1 MQLVPK
7 LPAEEPPVTREV
19 FTSSFLDDVAELP
32 ERVESV
38 VWEKVSLASSFPGV
52 GSSLVEPSLRAAFG
66 PDCLKVNAAGYDVLY
81 DYDRQSD
88 AVCFLGIVHQR
99 AVR

>member
-1 MQLVPK
+1 MLVRW
-7 LPAEEPPVTREV
+7 LLREKV
-19 FTSSFLDDVAELP
+19 GLVSSFL
-32 ERVESV
+32 R
-38 VWEKVSLASSFPGV
+38 V
-52 GSSLVEPSLRAAFG
+52 GSVLVEPSLRAAFG

-88 AVCFLGIVHQR
+88 VVCFLGLVYQR